1 MYSIVEYN
9 EIYNSILKEFQLSS
23 SILEK
28 MKISVE
34 VLSKSRIGICKLLKI
49 QKFKAEIIDLNRKE
63 IIMIINMKKSSIE
76 NYEEK
81 QIELRNKIKTCKSE
95 IKVIKF
101 HLNKLEDTI
110 NKEQQES
117 RELRESLEIFV
128 KREKFKFIKK
138 IFIKKYIKVFNKY
151 SNKLSIKTKIY
162 ECNKRKEKL
171 RKEKQNFNYEKE
183 KNNKKINSDKITLS
197 EMRKKI
203 VYMKKCIELLIVKID
218 NINEY
223 IKIEKKFR
231 VEILKYNKLDEKSLT

>member
-1 MYSIVEYN
+1 MCIVEYN

-23 SILEK
+23 SNLER

-34 VLSKSRIGICKLLKI
+34 VLSKSRVDICKLLKI
-49 QKFKAEIIDLNRKE
+49 QKFKAEIIDLNKKE

-81 QIELRNKIKTCKSE
+81 QIGLRNKIKTCKSE

-101 HLNKLEDTI
+101 YLNKLEDTI
-110 NKEQQES
+110 NKEQQEG

-151 SNKLSIKTKIY
+151 SNKLGIKTKIY

-171 RKEKQNFNYEKE
+171 RKEKQNFYYEKE

-231 VEILKYNKLDEKSLT
+231 EEILKYDKLN